1 MLIKYSFLANFFL
14 CQQILKNTKNYI
26 YIRFF
31 HRNKQKQTLH
41 IQVLSTDE
49 GNIERGRDQPAIY
62 YRDRKGKGT
71 KKEVILATGALIS
84 IQENY
89 VEDGKQ

>member
-1 MLIKYSFLANFFL
+1 MLIKYSFPLANFFL
-14 CQQILKNTKNYI
+14 CQQILKNTKNNI
-26 YIRFF
+26 YTRFF

-62 YRDRKGKGT
+62 YRDRKGREQR
-71 KKEVILATGALIS
+71 KKLF
-84 IQENY
+84 
-89 VEDGKQ
+89 